1 MKENRKFHAPQ
12 ISRAETKQKA
22 TLEIELRR
30 TWAFYRFML
39 KRCWQKKKLVQWLGW
54 DLQTPIVDSRSE
66 DGSFAY
72 EASQLNFK
80 AKLCVVFG
88 YE

>member
-1 MKENRKFHAPQ
+1 VGVLQ
-12 ISRAETKQKA
+12 IYVEK
-22 TLEIELRR
+22 
-30 TWAFYRFML
+30 ML
-39 KRCWQKKKLVQWLGW
+39 PEKKLVQWLGW